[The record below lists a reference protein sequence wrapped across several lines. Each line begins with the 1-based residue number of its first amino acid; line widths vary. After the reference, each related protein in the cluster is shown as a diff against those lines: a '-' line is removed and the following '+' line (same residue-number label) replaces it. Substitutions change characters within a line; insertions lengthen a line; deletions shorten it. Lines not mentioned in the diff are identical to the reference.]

1 METTIITCNKKQQE
15 PRLMANIAD
24 EKVMQEAY
32 RQNKDLYATI
42 ASKIYHNNY
51 EDNLEHHADG
61 SEYPEGKKRR
71 KSCKSIL
78 LGILYGMGVAS
89 LAEKIGGT
97 TDEARKILDGFFDEF
112 PNIKKWIEKNE
123 EFARKNG
130 YVEDIW
136 GRRRR
141 LPDITLSKYEVKDDN
156 QKTSFNPL
164 FGASGEYKP
173 YDSPL
178 IKKYQKLCEECK
190 WKKDFDKLREDAKK
204 DGITILDNTGYI
216 SQAERQ
222 CTNSVIQGCLSG
234 DVKIITKEFGI
245 VNIKDVA
252 GKDLTIWDGKE
263 WSPCSVVK
271 SGLKQKCIIHLNNGQ
286 EIVCSP
292 DHMFL
297 TKSITGKYV
306 FKKCSELKKDSRLCI
321 NEVMPECDIFYKS
334 IKYDKRTPN
343 EHLYF
348 LDDIDNDFL
357 LGQFLG
363 RIGSDGSIYYKNGR
377 SHSLKMLFAEHEI
390 DVKKYFDDR
399 LPWKLS
405 KNETD
410 EYRKGVKRNQ
420 KMYSTQVYSDR
431 LTKEVV
437 DLDIKNKICNDIFE
451 NPKLLR
457 GFISGFFDGDGS
469 SKGNTI
475 HLTLGKQKD
484 FMSFC
489 KQIQKALLLF
499 GIRSRIRDY
508 KNCYRIDLFLKD
520 CTRFANSIGFI
531 NEEKQQLALN
541 HDTVRDGHIYDH
553 HLISKTVEITDEY
566 IPMYDVC
573 NTKNGYFVADGLIVH
588 NSAASMSKRAM
599 IKIYND
605 KEIND
610 LGFKMLIAVHDRPFQ
625 ITCRG

>member
-1 METTIITCNKKQQE
+1 METTIIICNKKQQE
-15 PRLMANIAD
+15 PRLMADIAD

-141 LPDITLSKYEVKDDN
+141 LPDITLSKYEVKDEN

-173 YDSPL
+173 SDSPL

-222 CTNSVIQGCLSG
+222 CTNSVIQG
-234 DVKIITKEFGI
+234 
-245 VNIKDVA
+245 
-252 GKDLTIWDGKE
+252 
-263 WSPCSVVK
+263 
-271 SGLKQKCIIHLNNGQ
+271 
-286 EIVCSP
+286 
-292 DHMFL
+292 
-297 TKSITGKYV
+297 
-306 FKKCSELKKDSRLCI
+306 
-321 NEVMPECDIFYKS
+321 
-334 IKYDKRTPN
+334 
-343 EHLYF
+343 
-348 LDDIDNDFL
+348 
-357 LGQFLG
+357 
-363 RIGSDGSIYYKNGR
+363 
-377 SHSLKMLFAEHEI
+377 
-390 DVKKYFDDR
+390 
-399 LPWKLS
+399 
-405 KNETD
+405 
-410 EYRKGVKRNQ
+410 
-420 KMYSTQVYSDR
+420 
-431 LTKEVV
+431 
-437 DLDIKNKICNDIFE
+437 
-451 NPKLLR
+451 
-457 GFISGFFDGDGS
+457 
-469 SKGNTI
+469 
-475 HLTLGKQKD
+475 
-484 FMSFC
+484 
-489 KQIQKALLLF
+489 
-499 GIRSRIRDY
+499 
-508 KNCYRIDLFLKD
+508 
-520 CTRFANSIGFI
+520 
-531 NEEKQQLALN
+531 
-541 HDTVRDGHIYDH
+541 
-553 HLISKTVEITDEY
+553 
-566 IPMYDVC
+566 
-573 NTKNGYFVADGLIVH
+573 
-588 NSAASMSKRAM
+588 SAASMSKRAM
-599 IKIYND
+599 ILVYND

-610 LGFKMLIAVHDRPFQ
+610 LGFKMLIAVHDRRFRK
-625 ITCRG
+625 TCRV